1 MSMTLGSIYDLAV
14 KMGTEA
20 DIRESAEIDR
30 VLEKAKKAYDK
41 LDEDDKPFF
50 DVESLTNP
58 FADTRIMA
66 GDPDR
71 EVRELIVGI
80 DMEVGEILLADRLN
94 AKDHS
99 IDLVLT
105 HHPEGPALA
114 NLQGVMYLQADGW
127 AKHGVPINIGDALI
141 ADRAGEVRRRLM
153 GLNHMRAIDA
163 ANLLGL
169 AFMSCHTPSDNLV
182 NRFVDEHLKTA
193 GPRTVNDIVKSLRT
207 IPEYADAAK
216 KGAGPEVVAGA
227 GDRRCGKV
235 SVDMT
240 GGTEGPVEAIEKLAD
255 AGVGTI
261 VGMHFSEDLK
271 KKADEKKMNLVVAG
285 HIASDAIG
293 MNHILDAIEARGVR
307 VTTCSGL
314 LRVGRA

>member
-1 MSMTLGSIYDLAV
+1 MTLGSIYDLAV
-14 KMGTEA
+14 KMGKEA

-41 LDEDDKPFF
+41 MDEDDKPFF

-66 GDPDR
+66 GDPGR

-94 AKDHS
+94 EKEHT
-99 IDLVLT
+99 IDLVLS

-163 ANLLGL
+163 ASLLGL

-182 NRFVDEHLKTA
+182 NRFVDRHVQA
-193 GPRTVNDIVKSLRT
+193 ASPRTVGDIVKSLRA

-227 GDRRCGKV
+227 GERRCGRV

-271 KKADEKKMNLVVAG
+271 KKADEKKMNLIVAG

-293 MNHILDAIEARGVR
+293 MNHILDAIEAQGVA

-314 LRVGRA
+314 LRVKRG